1 MKALNRKEVLV
12 NAKANGTLDSF
23 KPLTRDEAFTKK
35 ALGLGGG
42 GSGGGG
48 ITVVQLFWDEET
60 QTITANMTATEIANA
75 VEAGEYII
83 AQPPVSPA
91 YEGVQ
96 KFGGDYV
103 NPYVERY
110 DNGTHYVSVD
120 FICWTRWGVSVLK
133 IHDENGNT
141 TVRLDNGIDSFVMRA
156 GGNFYVIKV
165 DPNSGEVEANQIYF
179 G

>member
-1 MKALNRKEVLV
+1 M
-12 NAKANGTLDSF
+12 
-23 KPLTRDEAFTKK
+23 KPLTRKEMLLDGAAKDNLDTFKPATREEVFAKR
-35 ALGLGGG
+35 ALANTG
-42 GSGGGG
+42 GSGGSG

-83 AQPPVSPA
+83 ARPPVSPA

-110 DNGTHYVSVD
+110 DNGIHYVSVD

-156 GGNFYVIKV
+156 GGNFYIIKV
-165 DPNSGEVEANQIYF
+165 DPNSGEIGANQIYF